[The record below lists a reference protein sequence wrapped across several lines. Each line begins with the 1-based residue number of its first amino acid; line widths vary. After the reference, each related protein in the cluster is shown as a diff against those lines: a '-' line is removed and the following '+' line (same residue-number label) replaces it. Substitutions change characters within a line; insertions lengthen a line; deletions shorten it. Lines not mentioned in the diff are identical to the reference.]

1 MTFDEEFGN
10 DNVDYND
17 EIEDVFCLHNDSYL
31 FCILTENEMVVCG
44 DSRLLA
50 GRQGKPPPKSRK
62 YAGFGTMG
70 IRESIVLHKAWLF

>member
-17 EIEDVFCLHNDSYL
+17 EIDDVFCLHNDSYL
-31 FCILTENEMVVCG
+31 FYILTENEMVVCG
-44 DSRLLA
+44 DLRLLA

-62 YAGFGTMG
+62 YEGFGTMG